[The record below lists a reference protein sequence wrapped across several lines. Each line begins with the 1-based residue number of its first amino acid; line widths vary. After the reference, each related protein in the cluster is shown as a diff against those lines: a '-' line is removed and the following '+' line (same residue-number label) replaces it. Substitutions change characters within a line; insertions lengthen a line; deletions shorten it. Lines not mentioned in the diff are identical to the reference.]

1 MEPSEIETARLV
13 ASRVTEADLPEL
25 LRLLR
30 DPRVAA
36 TLSPTGR
43 PPGDDEVR
51 SGLIE
56 AIGHW
61 ELHGFGLWML
71 RERADG
77 RLVGRGGLQ
86 HTFVTG
92 RDEVEVAWAIV
103 PELWGRGLAT
113 ELARAA
119 IEVAFGPLALQEV
132 IAYTLPH
139 NGASRRVME
148 KCGFVLEGSL
158 QCEGL
163 SQVLYRLEG
172 LVGPHRTSA

>member
-1 MEPSEIETARLV
+1 MLHPTPTVEPSEIETPRLV
-13 ASRVTEADLPEL
+13 ASRVTESDLPEL
-25 LRLLR
+25 LQLLR

-36 TLSPTGR
+36 TLSPTGE
-43 PPGDDEVR
+43 PPGKDEIR

-71 RERADG
+71 RERSHG

-92 RDEVEVAWAIV
+92 RNEVEVAWAIV

-113 ELARAA
+113 ELAGAA
-119 IEVAFGPLALQEV
+119 IDVAFGPLALQEV
-132 IAYTLPH
+132 IAYTLPD
-139 NGASRRVME
+139 NRASRKVME
-148 KCGFVLEGSL
+148 KYGFVLEGSFE
-158 QCEGL
+158 CEGL
-163 SQVLYRLEG
+163 SQVLYRLEA
-172 LVGPHRTSA
+172 S